1 MMEKFIDI
9 VSSVD
14 LPEQINMLKFLQKL
28 VDTNK
33 KAVKLSNYVTVEQ
46 DYISEQSDN
55 FKEIEKNLEDLKLWS
70 SPRKG
75 VSTVWL
81 TLNDKPYTWMSAKGP
96 VVNQSQSLVAAPAID
111 RLRNKIN
118 YDKGLGFDSVLVT
131 LFPSEKTTLS
141 LHADDESTLDQTHP
155 IGTFSVGAPR
165 PVQFYRTTQHHSE
178 APLHEVLLHAGSL
191 YIMHAGCQKLFK
203 HRIPAGKFAGRRY
216 SLSFRR
222 LAQSSVPFPVQK
234 VENKPSE
241 NVVCKVEKQAS

>member
-1 MMEKFIDI
+1 MMDKFIDI

-28 VDTNK
+28 VDKNK
-33 KAVKLSNYVTVEQ
+33 KAVKVSDYVTVEQ
-46 DYISEQSDN
+46 DYIPEKSDN
-55 FKEIEKNLEDLKLWS
+55 YKNIEKNLEDLKLWS

-81 TLNDKPYTWMSAKGP
+81 TLDDKPYTWMSAKGP
-96 VVNQSQSLVAAPAID
+96 VVNQSQSLVAAPALN
-111 RLRNKIN
+111 RLRNEIN
-118 YDKGLGFDSVLVT
+118 YDKSLGFDALLVT

-155 IGTFSVGAPR
+155 IGTFSVGSPR
-165 PVQFYRTTQHHSE
+165 SVQFYRTAQHHSE
-178 APLHEVLLHAGSL
+178 APLYEVLLHSGSL

-203 HRIPAGKFAGRRY
+203 HRVPAGKIAGRRY

-222 LAQSSVPFPVQK
+222 LAPFPV
-234 VENKPSE
+234 PLP
-241 NVVCKVEKQAS
+241 VCKVEEKPTEHVCKV